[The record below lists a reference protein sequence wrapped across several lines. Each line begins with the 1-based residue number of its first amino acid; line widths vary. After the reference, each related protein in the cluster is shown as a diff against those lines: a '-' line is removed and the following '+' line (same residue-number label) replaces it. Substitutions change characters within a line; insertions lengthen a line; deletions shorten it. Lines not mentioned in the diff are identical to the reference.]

1 VTVTLTPFETLFES
15 PNLSGSV
22 LTPRLEALYGGP
34 LGFDE
39 PRVYANFVSTLDGVV
54 AIPESSGSNRLIRAG
69 SDGDL
74 FVIGLLR
81 ALADVVLTGAGTLA
95 AFPRGTWTPEQ
106 SYPPAAPDFAEL
118 RRTLGKD
125 EHPEVAILTG
135 SGSIDPRH
143 PVLEAGAIVLTSEQ
157 GAARLDGRL
166 PAASTVM
173 SLGSEPAL
181 DPRDV
186 VGALRARGHHLILS
200 EVGPHGF
207 GALVHAGVVDE
218 LFLTVS
224 PILVGRSRAG
234 DRLALVEG
242 AAFLP
247 EQRVQT
253 RVLSVKREADHLFLR
268 YALDRPA
275 PAA

>member
-1 VTVTLTPFETLFES
+1 MLDPLYEAPDLPPSALTPSLQ
-15 PNLSGSV
+15 
-22 LTPRLEALYGGP
+22 ALYGGG

-54 AIPESSGSNRLIRAG
+54 AIPESSSSNRLIRAG

-74 FVIGLLR
+74 FLIGLLR
-81 ALADVVLTGAGTLA
+81 ALADVVLTGAGTLS
-95 AFPRGTWTPEQ
+95 AFPRGRWTPEQ
-106 SYPPAAPDFAEL
+106 SYPPAASDFAEL
-118 RRTLGKD
+118 RRALGKD

-135 SGSIDPRH
+135 SGSIDPQH

-157 GAARLDGRL
+157 GAARLEGRL

-181 DPRDV
+181 DPREV
-186 VGALRARGHHLILS
+186 VGALRARGRRLILS

-207 GALVHAGVVDE
+207 GALLHAGVVDE

-224 PILVGRSRAG
+224 PIFVGGSRAG
-234 DRLALVEG
+234 DRLGLVEG

-268 YALDRPA
+268 YALDHPA